1 MESPF
6 EPQWSTHF
14 AVQRSVMPEKKRKA
28 SKKRQPEPQHS
39 DGFDGLPSVD
49 EDQVDGFFP
58 EQDGLLLSPL
68 TEREHHIMDTHLDA
82 FEKEALM
89 SQLGLDDEQVK
100 YAEEQGQ
107 LVKFNLFLVT
117 AVKAYSIWIPAWESF
132 KFLKRRLFKAALF
145 DGAYSGNLHLFLIKM
160 KQLAPGVSLGE
171 NDTISERINDGMS
184 DACMFH
190 YGFVPGEHTYEI
202 KMTITHAT
210 QDKSMQLSMIE
221 EAKQRRA
228 VNCIS
233 DTPLD
238 NDVMVREYQGL
249 LRNDSSAQEHLKANV
264 VVPPAPPVVKKRRTA
279 VRRETSA
286 DSRGGSVV
294 LTPEVK
300 FQNNVK
306 RYGDKWT
313 PHRVKA
319 FVVGITSLICMDWL
333 EKSLHKGQD
342 HDDLQSLGSY
352 CTFLL
357 GNDRKEFP
365 HLGGDNTR
373 AYHHIA
379 KCMEQFPAYM
389 HEGKALFRKS
399 ASSVKVKERWE
410 FDGQDLKD
418 KWKNIIRYFDKETC
432 MPGPKLANCRTL
444 TLDEFDR
451 DMVTNVLRIMNR
463 TWSNQWTYDQFRE
476 MLQLRF
482 EMIQSQLGPHVLEE
496 LRRQKPQVEDHPSTE
511 DDIVEADN
519 VAQHNPHVHV
529 GPSYVPSP
537 ETEHHDHQHNV
548 MVGHHP
554 PHIVPHPFA
563 HHYPGHFDPSHQ

>member
-1 MESPF
+1 
-6 EPQWSTHF
+6 
-14 AVQRSVMPEKKRKA
+14 MPEKKRKA
-28 SKKRQPEPQHS
+28 SKKRHLEPQHS
-39 DGFDGLPSVD
+39 DELDGLQSVGGNFVEGL
-49 EDQVDGFFP
+49 EDV
-58 EQDGLLLSPL
+58 QDGLLLSPL
-68 TEREHHIMDTHLDA
+68 SEREHRIMDTHLDA

-160 KQLAPGVSLGE
+160 KHEAPGVNLRE

-190 YGFVPGEHTYEI
+190 YGFVPGEQIYEI
-202 KMTITHAT
+202 KMTITHFT

-249 LRNDSSAQEHLKANV
+249 LRNEPSAQEHLTANV
-264 VVPPAPPVVKKRRTA
+264 VVPPPEPAPPVVKKRRA
-279 VRRETSA
+279 PARRETSG
-286 DSRGGSVV
+286 DSRGGGAV
-294 LTPEVK
+294 LSPEKK
-300 FQNNVK
+300 FSNNVK

-313 PHRVKA
+313 PQRVKA

-333 EKSLHKGQD
+333 EKSLHKGDD
-342 HDDLQSLGSY
+342 HQDLQSLGSY
-352 CTFLL
+352 CTSLL
-357 GNDRKEFP
+357 GQETKKFV
-365 HLGGDNTR
+365 HLGADER
-373 AYHHIA
+373 ASYDHITE
-379 KCMEQFPAYM
+379 CMAQFPAYTDK
-389 HEGKALFRKS
+389 GKALFRKS
-399 ASSVKVKERWE
+399 AGSDKTKEKWE

-418 KWKNIIRYFDKETC
+418 KWKNIVRYFDKETC
-432 MPGPKLANCRTL
+432 LPGPKLANCRTL

-451 DMVTNVLRIMNR
+451 EMVSNTLRILNR
-463 TWSNQWTYDQFRE
+463 KWSDEYNYDQFRGI
-476 MLQLRF
+476 LNAKF
-482 EMIQSQLGPHVLEE
+482 ESIMEQLGPHVLEE
-496 LRRQKPQVEDHPSTE
+496 LKRQKPLVEDHPPTE
-511 DDIVEADN
+511 DGTEDADAQQHHSH
-519 VAQHNPHVHV
+519 VHMQHNYPTEPEHTHV
-529 GPSYVPSP
+529 G
-537 ETEHHDHQHNV
+537 V
-548 MVGHHP
+548 MGH
-554 PHIVPHPFA
+554 VPHP
-563 HHYPGHFDPSHQ
+563 YHQSQAF